1 MRKWLLLVL
10 LWGIM
15 WPTQSAYPLV
25 SPLIPPARDPYV
37 LVGGQNGTWFQ
48 PGQAPRLYQIFLSD
62 NAVKQLTPISG
73 GGTVWTG
80 GWNGSQWLISG
91 WGTGLG
97 GSDPYLYLYDGQ
109 KQILTGS
116 VNQYGSESS
125 WHGGDVFSVSYNGK
139 EWLLAGMGSDIL
151 VFYNGNK
158 PANHLALATFD
169 GNVFRDLSNIIPEQQ
184 DGILYANAWNGKYWL
199 VGGGYQT
206 SGVLFTF
213 DGTGAVDLTPRIK
226 YAVPTF
232 SSVQSMAWNGNYWL
246 IGGIGFLAKYDGF
259 TFLDLT
265 PELATILP
273 MRPANSV
280 NAIAWNGITW
290 LIGGGAPVA
299 QPLSGSEGWLAAYG
313 PTGFVDLTYLL
324 PYYVSRRS
332 FTNSSIL
339 TIRYVGDA
347 WIVGGYSNNH
357 ALLFM
362 FNNGSMVD
370 RSSLVKAMSYLI
382 WVGETVRT

>member
-1 MRKWLLLVL
+1 ML
-10 LWGIM
+10 
-15 WPTQSAYPLV
+15 PTQSAYASV
-25 SPLIPPARDPYV
+25 VPLIPPTYVDPYV

-48 PGQAPRLYQIFLSD
+48 PGQAPRLYQFFLS
-62 NAVKQLTPISG
+62 NNVVKQLAPISG

-91 WGTGLG
+91 WGAGPA
-97 GSDPYLYLYDGQ
+97 GSDPYLYLYDGR
-109 KQILTGS
+109 KQIVTEPI
-116 VNQYGSESS
+116 NRYESESS

-139 EWLLAGMGSDIL
+139 EWLLTGMGSDML
-151 VFYNGNK
+151 AFYNGNN

-169 GNVFRDLSNIIPEQQ
+169 GNAFRDLSTLIPEQQ

-199 VGGGYQT
+199 VGGGYLT

-213 DGTGAVDLTPRIK
+213 NGTETVDLTPKIK

-232 SSVQSMAWNGNYWL
+232 SSVQSIGWNGNYWL

-259 TFLDLT
+259 TFVDLT
-265 PELATILP
+265 IELGAILP
-273 MRPANSV
+273 MRPADSV
-280 NAIAWNGITW
+280 NAIAWNGNTW

-313 PTGFVDLTYLL
+313 SKGFVDLTYLL

-339 TIRYVGDA
+339 TIKNSGDS
-347 WIVGGYSNNH
+347 WIIGGYSNNH
-357 ALLFM
+357 ALLFT
-362 FNNGSMVD
+362 FNNGAIVD
-370 RSSLVKAMSYLI
+370 RSNLVKAMSYVI
-382 WVGETVRT
+382 WIGETVHA